1 MFVGIEFIKLK
12 LRLAYTCIRVISNLW
27 GFKLL
32 CPGPGIMGWEDTYAK
47 LPCFARATVASRFT
61 SVGRSAIRRG
71 KRRNRRRRRDYYV
84 LPKKRASE
92 KNEVAKP
99 DFAREEITKQLQFY
113 VPLSDSESPQ

>member
-1 MFVGIEFIKLK
+1 MFVGIELIKFK
-12 LRLAYTCIRVISNLW
+12 LRLAYTCIGVISNLW

-32 CPGPGIMGWEDTYAK
+32 CPGIMGWEDTYAK

-71 KRRNRRRRRDYYV
+71 KRRNRRRRRRRDYYV

-113 VPLSDSESPQ
+113 VPLSDSEYPQ